1 MASAV
6 VSKGPPLAGLLG
18 KLLAAPAVAY
28 YALGPASVA
37 GSRRLFNSGDSPLSR
52 NHDGDF
58 SGGPTAVARTGPGWW
73 LAKDD
78 GEEVLLKVPMPDLGK
93 EHVKVWTDQNTLM
106 IKGQRHKVAGEDLD
120 DGFFVK
126 YDRRIELPADTF
138 KMDQVRAEMKNGL
151 LKVTVPKVKAE
162 ECKDVFRVPIG

>member
-1 MASAV
+1 MSAD
-6 VSKGPPLAGLLG
+6 
-18 KLLAAPAVAY
+18 
-28 YALGPASVA
+28 
-37 GSRRLFNSGDSPLSR
+37 SGDCNDPR
-52 NHDGDF
+52 RACNF

-78 GEEVLLKVPMPDLGK
+78 EEEVLLKVPMPDLGK
-93 EHVKVWTDQNTLM
+93 EHVKVCADQNTLV
-106 IKGQRHKVAGEDLD
+106 IKGERHKVAGEDLY

-126 YDRRIELPADTF
+126 YNRRIELPAHAF

-162 ECKDVFRVPIG
+162 ERKDVFRVAIR